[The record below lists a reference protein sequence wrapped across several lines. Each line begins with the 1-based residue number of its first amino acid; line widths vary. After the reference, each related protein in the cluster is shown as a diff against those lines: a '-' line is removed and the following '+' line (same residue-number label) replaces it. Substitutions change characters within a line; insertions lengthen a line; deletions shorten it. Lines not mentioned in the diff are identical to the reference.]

1 MVDECVSV
9 RSDDHYYQIQSERS
23 RVLSEKETIE
33 KVYQQLLEDHRTL
46 QTSYDDVVS
55 EKEDVLARLSDLR
68 RSVDDQR
75 NEKADV
81 LMRGEIDR
89 LRVEL

>member
-1 MVDECVSV
+1 
-9 RSDDHYYQIQSERS
+9 
-23 RVLSEKETIE
+23 VLTEKETIE

-46 QTSYDDVVS
+46 QTSFDDVAS
-55 EKEDVLARLSDLR
+55 EKEDALARLRDLR
-68 RSVDDQR
+68 RNMDNQR

-81 LMRGEIDR
+81 FMRAEIDR